1 MKKRVLPALGMALCF
16 LLTAC
21 VVDSENPLGSPESA
35 QIDQRLLGDWVAKN
49 GDIVHFSA
57 KDAHW
62 MLAVTTPKAS
72 ESPDRSTANNK
83 KPEPDLFFVTTIG
96 GETYFNMRSVSEDS
110 KTKYSLF
117 WYTITPDQTL
127 HMWGMS
133 QDEMAAAV
141 RAGKLKGTV
150 QDRGATGK
158 PPRTDVD
165 VHLTDSSEHLVK
177 FISRHDPADIFDDET
192 DPLTKVA
199 TKGD

>member
-1 MKKRVLPALGMALCF
+1 VKTSFSLALGSALCF

-21 VVDSENPLGSPESA
+21 KVDSENPLGSPESA

-62 MLAVTTPKAS
+62 ILAVTTPKAPDA
-72 ESPDRSTANNK
+72 SPTTNK

-96 GETYFNMRSVSEDS
+96 DETYLNMRFASE
-110 KTKYSLF
+110 TKYSLF
-117 WYTITPDQTL
+117 RYTITPDQTL

-150 QDRGATGK
+150 QDGITSGK

-165 VHLTDSSEHLVK
+165 VHLTDSSERLVK
-177 FISRHDPADIFDDET
+177 FISRHDPEDIFDDET
-192 DPLTKVA
+192 DSLTKVA
-199 TKGD
+199 TQGD

>member
-1 MKKRVLPALGMALCF
+1 
-16 LLTAC
+16 

-35 QIDQRLLGDWVAKN
+35 QIDQRLLGYWIAKN
-49 GDIVHFSA
+49 GDIIYFSA

-72 ESPDRSTANNK
+72 ESPDPSTAKNNN
-83 KPEPDLFFVTTIG
+83 PESDLFFVTTIG
-96 GETYFNMRSVSEDS
+96 DETYLSMRSASGDS
-110 KTKYSLF
+110 KIKYSF
-117 WYTITPDQTL
+117 YRYTITPEQTL
-127 HMWGMS
+127 QMWGMS

-150 QDRGATGK
+150 QDNGTTGK
-158 PPRTDVD
+158 PPRTDLD

-177 FISRHDPADIFDDET
+177 FISRHDPTEIFNEEM